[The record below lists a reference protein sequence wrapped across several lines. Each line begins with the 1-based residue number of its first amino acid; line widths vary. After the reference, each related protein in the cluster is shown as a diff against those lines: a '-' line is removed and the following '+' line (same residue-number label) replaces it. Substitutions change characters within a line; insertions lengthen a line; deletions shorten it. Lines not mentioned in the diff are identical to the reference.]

1 MLVIHETEPASYGW
15 ATVKNSN
22 TNTMFDVVR
31 EDPSDTHPQLEGWI
45 QRDFAVELFK
55 DAGLDFETLKK
66 QARSRDFRPVELEG
80 GTFSAKYDVASEVI
94 TSYNTV
100 RRIEGSQRPDETVLS
115 SGHWDHLGAG
125 APHAEGDR
133 INKGALYS
141 ENGQATQRK
150 KGR

>member
-55 DAGLDFETLKK
+55 DAGLDFEALKK

-80 GTFSAKYDVASEVI
+80 GTFSAKYDVDSEVI
-94 TSYNTV
+94 TSYNARQSVVSGKEGAV
-100 RRIEGSQRPDETVLS
+100 RV
-115 SGHWDHLGAG
+115 DHGG
-125 APHAEGDR
+125 GRD
-133 INKGALYS
+133 I
-141 ENGQATQRK
+141 K
-150 KGR
+150 KKK